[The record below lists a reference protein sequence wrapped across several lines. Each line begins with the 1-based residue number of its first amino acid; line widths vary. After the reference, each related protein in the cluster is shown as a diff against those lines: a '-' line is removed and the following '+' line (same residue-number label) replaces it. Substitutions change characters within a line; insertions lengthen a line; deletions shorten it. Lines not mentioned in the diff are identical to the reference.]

1 MQNKTPCQEGPSG
14 IVGKKQMSTEKVE
27 EGLTPEQYKRAIDVQ
42 DASNLSG
49 VVHDFSRV
57 MTRVWVEARRE
68 GMGTDWVNAHPI
80 VILYSN
86 KISSMCGSSDSYQ
99 FSQAYE
105 ICKERSYV

>member
-1 MQNKTPCQEGPSG
+1 MTDKA
-14 IVGKKQMSTEKVE
+14 E

-42 DASNLSG
+42 NACNLSG

-57 MTRVWVEARRE
+57 MTRVWVEARKVGR
-68 GMGTDWVNAHPI
+68 GTDWVNTHPL

-99 FSQAYE
+99 FSTAYDA
-105 ICKERSYV
+105 CKEGASSAG